1 MSIGNILLAITMI
14 LIGLTYFGLAV
25 PPVILG
31 IAAIVAGILL
41 LVGR

>member
-1 MSIGNILLAITMI
+1 MGNLVLAVAIL
-14 LIGLTYFGLAV
+14 LIGLTYFGLAI

-31 IAAIVAGILL
+31 IACVVAGILL

>member
-1 MSIGNILLAITMI
+1 MGNLVLAVFLLLLA
-14 LIGLTYFGLAV
+14 LTYFGVAI

-31 IAAIVAGILL
+31 LAAGVAGILL